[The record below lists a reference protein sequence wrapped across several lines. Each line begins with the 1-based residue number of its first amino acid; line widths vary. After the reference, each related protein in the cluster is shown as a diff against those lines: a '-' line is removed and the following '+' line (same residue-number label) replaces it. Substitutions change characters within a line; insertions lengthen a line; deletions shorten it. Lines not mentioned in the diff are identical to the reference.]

1 VARITPTSEDVS
13 HFPHYERPIDLEY
26 ERYKMEC
33 CFAWNLVNIQGM
45 NYTQA
50 ARVLGVWGPKAKNL
64 TVRYEKDCAANQ
76 KDEDWDAA
84 ALERDVQRG
93 LFVWEPLIFSEAM
106 ALHKSLNP
114 C

>member
-1 VARITPTSEDVS
+1 VAHTTQTSEDVS

-26 ERYKMEC
+26 ERFKMEC

-45 NYTQA
+45 NYTQT
-50 ARVLGVWGPKAKNL
+50 ARVLGVWGPKAKKL
-64 TVRYEKDCAANQ
+64 ALRYERECTTKQEN
-76 KDEDWDAA
+76 EGWDARW
-84 ALERDVQRG
+84 LERDVQQG
-93 LFVWEPLIFSEAM
+93 LFVWKPLIFSEAM